1 MEGIL
6 AAVKLSWKNRPQVEQ
21 TGKLQSSKQM
31 GMLPTSGD
39 KDRGGALEII
49 SEILT
54 VSETVRN
61 FLFFSLEASISCS
74 SQCDRAEQRLAE
86 LFKLL
91 RKLWGESS
99 THRDNAHLHT
109 HGHNWINPKI

>member
-1 MEGIL
+1 
-6 AAVKLSWKNRPQVEQ
+6 
-21 TGKLQSSKQM
+21 M

-39 KDRGGALEII
+39 KDRGGALKII

-54 VSETVRN
+54 MSETVRN
-61 FLFFSLEASISCS
+61 FPFFSLEASISCS
-74 SQCDRAEQRLAE
+74 SQCDQAEGQLAE
-86 LFKLL
+86 LFKML

-99 THRDNAHLHT
+99 SSHRDNAKPHT